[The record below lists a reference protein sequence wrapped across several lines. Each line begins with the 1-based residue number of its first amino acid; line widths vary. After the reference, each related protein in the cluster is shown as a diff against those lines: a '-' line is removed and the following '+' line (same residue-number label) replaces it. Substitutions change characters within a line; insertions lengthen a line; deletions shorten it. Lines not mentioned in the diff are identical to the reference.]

1 MMPIYN
7 KLVRDRIPAII
18 AASGKQ
24 CTTEILSDSEYQQ
37 KLNQKLQEELDE
49 YLQDQD
55 LSELADLLE
64 VIYAVAQAK
73 GMIKEGLEQIRAV
86 KQEQRGGFE
95 QKILLVEVEE

>member
-1 MMPIYN
+1 MPIYN

-18 AASGKQ
+18 AAGGKQ
-24 CTTEILSDSEYQQ
+24 CTTEILSDSEYQD

-55 LSELADLLE
+55 RSELADLLE

-73 GMIKEGLEQIRAV
+73 GMSKEGLEQIRAA
-86 KQEQRGGFE
+86 KHDGRGGVE
-95 QKILLVEVEE
+95 RKILLVDVED